1 MSSNPE
7 ISTGAEKKRISLTL
21 HHKLDIIEELEN
33 GVSPSEIT
41 KKKYSIGKNHSVWD
55 KELER

>member
-41 KKKYSIGKNHSVWD
+41 KKKV
-55 KELER
+55 